1 MPQREQ
7 HNASDRVSQ
16 VQSHA
21 QDCWDELVQQR
32 LPADLEVQARVL
44 GAFQRVRALPSAQAV
59 LRALLCYVL
68 SLSSLKQLSGWSR
81 LVGVTNQVI
90 SAQAWHKRLR
100 KAAPWL
106 LWLFAELLNLRLPT
120 PALPGGQ
127 RMLLVD
133 ATFLNEMGA
142 KGDLWRL
149 HCAYDLLAGQL
160 AWVQV
165 TDRSIGESLTHLPIQ
180 PGDILVGD
188 KAYSKAPQLLAVDA
202 AQAFSLTRFS
212 PWHLPVYA
220 SQAPCEASE
229 FRIDVRGWLAGLLPG
244 TYQRQAIVFSQGKRL
259 PVRVIA
265 VVLQDEQAEA
275 LRQQAQRQA
284 REKGHKLSEQSLF
297 FAGFHLLVTTLP
309 EKRWPISLVLELYR
323 CRWQIEILFKRIKQ
337 VLDTHRL
344 PCRCPQTAQAMIAA
358 LLVAWLLIEDEAS
371 ELRRQITDGEP
382 LALPVSSWQ
391 LDQWALMGLQNVVT
405 SWWSPQQVR
414 ALAPELRRLL
424 SEKRQRPLRE
434 HQRRVRFHTVLS
446 GEPDLVSVF
455 DCSSA

>member
-1 MPQREQ
+1 MPQPDQ
-7 HNASDRVSQ
+7 HNASDGLSQ
-16 VQSHA
+16 A
-21 QDCWDELVQQR
+21 QASAEQCWDELVKQR
-32 LPADLEVQARVL
+32 LPANLESQARAL
-44 GAFQRVRALPSAQAV
+44 GAFQRIREVPSAQV
-59 LRALLCYVL
+59 LLRALLCYVL

-81 LVGVTNQVI
+81 LVGVTSKII
-90 SAQAWHKRLR
+90 SAQAWHKRLQ

-106 LWLFAELLNLRLPT
+106 LWLFADLLNLRLPV
-120 PALPGGQ
+120 PRLPGGQ
-127 RMLLVD
+127 RILLVD
-133 ATFLNEMGA
+133 ATFLNEIGA

-149 HCAYDLLAGQL
+149 HCAYDLLASEL
-160 AWVQV
+160 TWVQV
-165 TDRSIGESLTHLPIQ
+165 TDRSIGESLAHLPIQ

-188 KAYSKAPQLLAVDA
+188 KAYSKAPQLLTVDA
-202 AQAFSLTRFS
+202 ARAFSLTRFS
-212 PWHLPVYA
+212 PWHLPLYG
-220 SQAPCEASE
+220 SQAPTDTPE
-229 FRIDVRGWLAGLLPG
+229 FRVDVSGWLAGLRPG
-244 TYQRQAIVFSQGKRL
+244 TYQRQAVVFWQGKRL

-265 VVLQDEQAEA
+265 VVFPDQRAEA

-309 EKRWPISLVLELYR
+309 EKHWPVSLVLELYG

-391 LDQWALMGLQNVVT
+391 LNQWSKASLQNVVT
-405 SWWSPQQVR
+405 GWWSPHQLR
-414 ALAPELRRLL
+414 AVAPELRPLFDD
-424 SEKRQRPLRE
+424 KRQRPLRE
-434 HQRRVRFHTVLS
+434 HQRRVRFSTLLA
-446 GEPDLVSVF
+446 GAPDLVSVF